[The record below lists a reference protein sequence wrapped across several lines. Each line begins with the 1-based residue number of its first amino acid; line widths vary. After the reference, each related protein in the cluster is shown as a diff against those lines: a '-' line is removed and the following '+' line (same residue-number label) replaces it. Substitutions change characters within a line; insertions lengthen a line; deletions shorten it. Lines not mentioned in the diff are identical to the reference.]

1 MFLPFFLYYCYS
13 WLSPYTVLCICLDFI
28 FHFSSFLPSFQSL
41 NRSVNNIL
49 IFLLSPFLFFILHFA
64 LCFSISFFQSS
75 ILTLFLSLFSY
86 ALYLFSWSLFL
97 WFFLFFSVIYPSIA
111 EIVKSTFQFYLFLC
125 SNLIIISYES
135 ISKPLLMAVFV
146 DLLTLRA
153 FEVTLHE
160 RIEMCS
166 SARGVP
172 TCLMLHSAVGA
183 YVIGYIYHTL
193 LYIYLS
199 HLFG

>member
-13 WLSPYTVLCICLDFI
+13 WLSPYTDLCLCLDFI
-28 FHFSSFLPSFQSL
+28 MHVSSFLPSFQSL
-41 NRSVNNIL
+41 NRSVNNIP
-49 IFLLSPFLFFILHFA
+49 IFLLFPFLFFILHFA

-97 WFFLFFSVIYPSIA
+97 GFSLTFFSVIYPSIA

-135 ISKPLLMAVFV
+135 ISKPLLMAIFV

-172 TCLMLHSAVGA
+172 TCLMLHSAVGT
-183 YVIGYIYHTL
+183 YVIG
-193 LYIYLS
+193 LYFFVHYFLYLF
-199 HLFG
+199 H